1 MSVSSEMQVS
11 PWASVLQ
18 GVASILMSDSTG
30 SESEE
35 SASLAANGRYGYAV
49 ANPDLGIITVTA
61 SPTYLDRV
69 ESYIE
74 SINKRFAQNILIDIR
89 VFSVSLDDE
98 FSAGFSLESVINQV
112 NFSGYGLRL
121 DQLSVA
127 GPAILAPI
135 SGVTPGNISVD
146 TSFFSKN
153 FEGQAGMVLQAL
165 KAVGSASLQTQGQ
178 VLAINGQP
186 APFQVAN
193 EISYISS
200 TTQTQSDVGITS
212 SVETETR
219 VTGFTANFLPMIL
232 GDNRILLQYQLQISS
247 LDDMLSVTQGDGSII
262 QLPQVSSQTL
272 QQQSF
277 LHDGQTLMLFS
288 FAQDKNRS
296 RNNMGPFAI
305 SKIGDQDKQ
314 LLVIMLHIRST
325 GNSPISH
332 DVSSLG
338 GPALPIGEM
347 LSKLAA

>member
-1 MSVSSEMQVS
+1 MSQSIGAEGGDTTSSMGVS
-11 PWASVLQ
+11 
-18 GVASILMSDSTG
+18 
-30 SESEE
+30 
-35 SASLAANGRYGYAV
+35 GRYGYAV

-61 SPTYLDRV
+61 RPTYLDRV
-69 ESYIE
+69 ETYVE

-98 FSAGFSLESVINQV
+98 FSAGFSLESVISQI

-121 DQLSVA
+121 DQLAVA

-135 SGVTPGNISVD
+135 SGSQPGEISVD

-153 FEGQAGMVLQAL
+153 FQGTADMVLQAL

-193 EISYISS
+193 EINYIASS
-200 TTQTQSDVGITS
+200 SQTQSDVGITS
-212 SVETETR
+212 TVETETR
-219 VTGFTANFLPMIL
+219 VTGFTANFVPMIL
-232 GDNRILLQYQLQISS
+232 GDNRILLQYQMQISS
-247 LDDMLSVTQGDGSII
+247 LENMLSVTQGDGSVI

-277 LHDGQTLMLFS
+277 MHDGQTLMLFS
-288 FAQDKNRS
+288 FAQDKNQA
-296 RNNMGPFAI
+296 NGA
-305 SKIGDQDKQ
+305 QDKQ

-325 GNSPISH
+325 GNSPMSH
-332 DVSSLG
+332 EFSSLG
-338 GPALPIGEM
+338 GHVLPIEGM
-347 LSKLAA
+347 LSDLAA